1 MKIASDLNLMSVTL
15 VVGSTI
21 SIQIQL
27 YQTALSSAKFNTMD
41 DLKLEKGAA
50 KDTLKANETS
60 KNLSNSSD

>member
-15 VVGSTI
+15 VVSSTI

-41 DLKLEKGAA
+41 DLKLEKGA